1 MSRIRLNID
10 KLVLRG
16 LDPAVRHAF
25 VASLKSELEGILAEP
40 VPRAAWART
49 QCTPVVRLGR
59 MNLEPGTTGA
69 GKLGAQV
76 ARGISGRLRP

>member
-40 VPRAAWART
+40 VSRAAWART
-49 QCTPVVRLGR
+49 QCTPMVRLGR